1 MDMEQSLERW
11 TATDKAIVICQEANE
26 NFTLNTGQFL
36 VRNCEASIKYMQA
49 WLDKCPSNSAS
60 LKTLIDQPHF
70 MKVYEE
76 NAWARGVVDIRE
88 QREFN
93 SFWHQ
98 VSE

>member
-1 MDMEQSLERW
+1 
-11 TATDKAIVICQEANE
+11 
-26 NFTLNTGQFL
+26 
-36 VRNCEASIKYMQA
+36 
-49 WLDKCPSNSAS
+49 
-60 LKTLIDQPHF
+60 

-98 VSE
+98 VRE